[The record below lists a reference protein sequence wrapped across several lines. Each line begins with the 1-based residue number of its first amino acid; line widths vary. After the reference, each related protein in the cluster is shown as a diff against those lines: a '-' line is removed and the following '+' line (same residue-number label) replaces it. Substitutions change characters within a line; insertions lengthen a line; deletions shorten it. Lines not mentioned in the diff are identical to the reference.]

1 MHFRALEP
9 TPRNTPNLIPPANL
23 LIVDDDS
30 PANLQLLGGMLRQ
43 HGYKVRPVPNG
54 ELALQAARN
63 EPPDLILLDITMPG
77 MSGYEVCER
86 LKIDP
91 VLKSI
96 PVIFISAL
104 DDVIDKVKAFA
115 VGGVDYVAKP
125 FQFAEVEARVKTH
138 LTLRRQ
144 ERQLEQSLAE
154 LKELERLRDSLVH
167 MVVHDMRSPIA
178 AMRMSLEMLQSGPA
192 QDTASKT
199 KMLTVAQRAA
209 DSLNEMAT
217 QLLDISRLEA
227 GQMPINKMR
236 YDLSK
241 TLASTVDSMTAMAGE
256 RRLLLDTPATCCLPY
271 DQDLIG
277 RVLTNLLT
285 NAIKFTPQGGEIRS
299 GLKLEEGVA
308 RVTVADNGHGIAPE
322 HHRRIF
328 EKFGQADI
336 KHKRI
341 GTGLGLAFLPARGR
355 GARRPDWCGKRR
367 WPWQHL
373 LVHLACGTPQ
383 PTQMRPHPDARPQ
396 GEAGRAGSPAL
407 LPIPV
412 LPFCPEPRR
421 RAFSL

>member
-1 MHFRALEP
+1 MNKPKAMP
-9 TPRNTPNLIPPANL
+9 AANL
-23 LIVDDDS
+23 LIVDDS

-86 LKIDP
+86 LKADP
-91 VLKSI
+91 ALKPI

-115 VGGVDYVAKP
+115 VGGIDYVAKP

-144 ERQLEQSLAE
+144 ERLLEQNLAE

-178 AMRMSLEMLQSGPA
+178 AIRMSLDLLGSDSP
-192 QDTASKT
+192 QDAASTA
-199 KMLTVAQRAA
+199 KMLMIAQRAA

-227 GQMPINKMR
+227 GQMPINKVR
-236 YDLSK
+236 LDLSK
-241 TLASTVDSMTAMAGE
+241 TLAATVDSMTATAGS
-256 RRLLLDTPATCCLPY
+256 RHLLLDTPAICCLPY

-285 NAIKFTPQGGEIRS
+285 NAIKFTPQGGEIQL
-299 GLKLEEGVA
+299 GLKLQEGVA

-322 HHRRIF
+322 HHHRIF
-328 EKFGQADI
+328 EKFGQTDV

-341 GTGLGLAFLPARGR
+341 GTGLGLAFCRLAVEAHGGQIGVESDVGRGSTFWFTLPAELSDPPG
-355 GARRPDWCGKRR
+355 
-367 WPWQHL
+367 
-373 LVHLACGTPQ
+373 
-383 PTQMRPHPDARPQ
+383 
-396 GEAGRAGSPAL
+396 
-407 LPIPV
+407 
-412 LPFCPEPRR
+412 
-421 RAFSL
+421 